1 MIRQHIMIVTKHLL
15 DRPHGTIEE
24 HEGYLEKLACL
35 YLINPR
41 LSHRPNSLL
50 NTPPARLFAIPPE
63 YIALEA
69 KFEA

>member
-1 MIRQHIMIVTKHLL
+1 MGRQHIAVATKLLL

-24 HEGYLEKLACL
+24 NKGCLENLASLCL
-35 YLINPR
+35 MKPKFHY
-41 LSHRPNSLL
+41 RPNSLL

-69 KFEA
+69 KFDA